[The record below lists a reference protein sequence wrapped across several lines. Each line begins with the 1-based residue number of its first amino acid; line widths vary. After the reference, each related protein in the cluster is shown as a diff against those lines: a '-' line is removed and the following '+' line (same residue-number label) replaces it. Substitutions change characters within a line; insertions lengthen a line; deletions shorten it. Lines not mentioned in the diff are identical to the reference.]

1 MFLFENHSN
10 IFERDLVY
18 EVVNY
23 GIKWLGY
30 VGRFSQYL

>member
-1 MFLFENHSN
+1 MFLFQINSN

-23 GIKWLGY
+23 GIKWLGF